1 VVRALGTVSDR
12 EVVVVP
18 LTGAPE
24 DGTPIQGED
33 VIVIIDPARADR
45 VALRSAAR
53 L

>member
-1 VVRALGTVSDR
+1 MVRALGPVSDR

-18 LTGAPE
+18 LTGALE

-33 VIVIIDPARADR
+33 VIVVIDPRADR
-45 VALRSAAR
+45 VALRSAAH